1 MDETSPVFQN
11 FKNKMSAMSGRPKM
25 NVTNMKTIFGD
36 GKGRAVVLGK
46 NSSLVRRGG
55 LDNNKLFQLDGSD
68 DLEERVAGNER
79 KITLLKNVLKAQ
91 KPFGGKE
98 DEIIKINSTLQN
110 IGNILTTDYAN
121 RINEGKLENKLLKNQ
136 LDEERRRNA
145 ERDLE
150 KVNKNKS
157 KLGSGIGS
165 VASKVTSPLTGIF
178 DKLISAATLLGA
190 GIAGNTAIK
199 FWTKLTSEEQN
210 NVVRGLQR
218 TGLVATKGII
228 NTVVSPFVKFGK
240 FITKPITS
248 RIFKPKNI
256 KPKPKPKITGDVLKK
271 SGQFGGGIK
280 TNIDLAKKGS
290 KVKKT
295 NIFKKIVD
303 SKVVKKITSS
313 KIGKLVGRSSASVL
327 GDFTAIGGITFD
339 LASAGVRFKAGD
351 PFGGVLSIASAV
363 PVLGWAATA
372 YDVAREFGL
381 FKDTPII
388 GINRYLNK
396 KNAKELNKN
405 LKKDN
410 NTKIIIQDLNKE
422 IDDRRT
428 TNKVFNGEGDAT
440 QVPYVTSINSAN
452 PDMEKTPKI
461 HGILLGDSE

>member
-1 MDETSPVFQN
+1 MDESSPVYQN
-11 FKNKMSAMSGRPKM
+11 FKNKMSSMTGRPKM

-36 GKGRAVVLGK
+36 GKGRSAVLGK
-46 NSSLVRRGG
+46 NSSLVRGGG
-55 LDNNKLFQLDGSD
+55 LDNNKLFQLDGSG

-79 KITLLKNVLKAQ
+79 NITLLKNVLKAQ

-98 DEIIKINSTLQN
+98 NEIIKINSTLQD

-136 LDEERRRNA
+136 LDEQRKINA

-165 VASKVTSPLTGIF
+165 VASKVTSPITGIF
-178 DKLISAATLLGA
+178 DKLISAAALLGA

-218 TGLVATKGII
+218 TGLVASKGII
-228 NTVVSPFVKFGK
+228 NTVTSPLVKVGK
-240 FITKPITS
+240 FIAKPITR
-248 RIFKPKNI
+248 RIFKPKI
-256 KPKPKPKITGDVLKK
+256 VKPTGGKVVKP
-271 SGQFGGGIK
+271 GQFGGGVK
-280 TNIDLAKKGS
+280 TNIDLAAKGS
-290 KVKKT
+290 KVKKA

-303 SKVVKKITSS
+303 NKAVKKITSS
-313 KIGKLVGRSSASVL
+313 KIGKLVARSSASVL
-327 GDFTAIGGITFD
+327 GDFTAYGGIAFD

-381 FKDTPII
+381 FKDTPIV

-396 KNAKELNKN
+396 KNTKELNKN
-405 LKKDN
+405 LKKDS
-410 NTKIIIQDLNKE
+410 NTKVIIQNLEKE

-428 TNKVFNGEGDAT
+428 VKKVFNNDGDAT

-452 PDMEKTPKI
+452 PDMEKTPAI
-461 HGILLGDSE
+461 HGILLGDNA

>member
-1 MDETSPVFQN
+1 MDESSPVYQN
-11 FKNKMSAMSGRPKM
+11 FKNKMSSMTGRPKM

-36 GKGRAVVLGK
+36 GKGRSAVLGK
-46 NSSLVRRGG
+46 NSSLVRGGG
-55 LDNNKLFQLDGSD
+55 LDNNKLFQLDGSG

-79 KITLLKNVLKAQ
+79 KITFLKNVLKAQ

-98 DEIIKINSTLQN
+98 DEIIKINSTLQD

-136 LDEERRRNA
+136 LDEQRKINA

-165 VASKVTSPLTGIF
+165 IASKVTSPITGIF
-178 DKLISAATLLGA
+178 DKLISSAALLGA

-218 TGLVATKGII
+218 TGLVASKGIV
-228 NTVVSPFVKFGK
+228 NRVVSPFVKAGE

-248 RIFKPKNI
+248 RIFKPKNV
-256 KPKPKPKITGDVLKK
+256 KPKITTTGGKVVKP
-271 SGQFGGGIK
+271 GQFLGGTK

-290 KVKKT
+290 KVNKP

-303 SKVVKKITSS
+303 NKVTRKITST
-313 KIGKLVGRSSASVL
+313 KLGRSLGKVIGSVG
-327 GDFTAIGGITFD
+327 GDFLYGIGGIAFD
-339 LASAGVRFKAGD
+339 IGSAVVRFKAGD
-351 PFGGVLSIASAV
+351 TFGGLLSIASAV

-381 FKDTPII
+381 FKDTPVV

-396 KNAKELNKN
+396 KNTKELNKN
-405 LKKDN
+405 LKKDSN
-410 NTKIIIQDLNKE
+410 NKVIIQNLEKE

-428 TNKVFNGEGDAT
+428 AKKVFNNDGDAT
-440 QVPYVTSINSAN
+440 QVPFVTSINSAN
-452 PDMEKTPKI
+452 PDMEKTPAT
-461 HGILLGDSE
+461 HGILLGDDE

>member
-1 MDETSPVFQN
+1 MDESSPVYQN
-11 FKNKMSAMSGRPKM
+11 FKNKMSSMTGRPKM

-36 GKGRAVVLGK
+36 GKGRSVVLGK
-46 NSSLVRRGG
+46 NSSLVRGGG
-55 LDNNKLFQLDGSD
+55 LDNNKLFQLDGSG

-121 RINEGKLENKLLKNQ
+121 RINEGKLENNLLKNQ
-136 LDEERRRNA
+136 LDEQRKINA

-165 VASKVTSPLTGIF
+165 ITSKVTSPITGIF
-178 DKLISAATLLGA
+178 DKLISAAALLGV
-190 GIAGNTAIK
+190 GIVGNTAIK

-218 TGLVATKGII
+218 TGLVASKGIV
-228 NTVVSPFVKFGK
+228 NRVVSPFVKAGK

-248 RIFKPKNI
+248 RIFKPKNV
-256 KPKPKPKITGDVLKK
+256 KPKITTTGGKVVKP
-271 SGQFGGGIK
+271 GQFLGATE
-280 TNIDLAKKGS
+280 TNIDLAAKGS
-290 KVKKT
+290 KVKKA

-303 SKVVKKITSS
+303 NKAVKKITSS
-313 KIGKLVGRSSASVL
+313 KIGKLVARSSASVL
-327 GDFTAIGGITFD
+327 GDFTGYGGIAFD

-381 FKDTPII
+381 FKDTPVI

-396 KNAKELNKN
+396 KNAKELSKN
-405 LKKDN
+405 LKKDS
-410 NTKIIIQDLNKE
+410 NTKVIIQNLEKE
-422 IDDRRT
+422 TEDRRT
-428 TNKVFNGEGDAT
+428 AKKVFNNDGDVT
-440 QVPYVTSINSAN
+440 QVAYVTSTNSAN
-452 PDMEKTPKI
+452 PDMEKTPAI
-461 HGILLGDSE
+461 HGILLGDNE